1 MCFSTDKCLQALDE
15 NCLHPPGHRL
25 SNWNTTMR
33 SSLTQN
39 QIHRLLPNQ
48 PGLTIS
54 YIKCHVSSLAEEYG
68 AKKVSL
74 IGSFARG
81 EERLDSDVDILLEKG
96 KIKGM
101 QVLEFQDELEQ
112 RLNRKVDVIT
122 TTGISTRFLER
133 VKRDAIVLYEA
144 GQTRRALSRIG
155 P

>member
-1 MCFSTDKCLQALDE
+1 MHKMAIS
-15 NCLHPPGHRL
+15 
-25 SNWNTTMR
+25 
-33 SSLTQN
+33 
-39 QIHRLLPNQ
+39 QIE
-48 PGLTIS
+48 S
-54 YIKCHVSSLAEEYG
+54 VAASLAKKHG

-133 VKRDAIVLYEA
+133 VKKDAIVLYEA
-144 GQTRRALSRIG
+144 G
-155 P
+155 